1 VTAPTL
7 DTVGAYP
14 SFECIDRAGIVRR
27 AHEHD
32 PRDRLRR
39 CFWCGAVDQ
48 RPAMRARAVYARRS
62 TSRSARPAR

>member
-1 VTAPTL
+1 MTVPTL

-27 AHEHD
+27 AHEAD

-39 CFWCGAVDQ
+39 CFWCGAVDP
-48 RPAMRARAVYARRS
+48 RPAMRARAAHARRCA
-62 TSRSARPAR
+62 SRRARTAR